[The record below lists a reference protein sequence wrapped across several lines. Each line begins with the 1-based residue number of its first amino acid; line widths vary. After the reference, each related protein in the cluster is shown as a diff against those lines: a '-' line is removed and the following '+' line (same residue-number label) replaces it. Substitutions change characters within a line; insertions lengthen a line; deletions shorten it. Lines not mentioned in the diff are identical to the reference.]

1 MVIYALA
8 QAVNY
13 LHTALIIRLFLGV
26 FYTLN
31 VFNAEI
37 IVFISKKVG
46 HIAKQIE
53 RLNATKTKLVDNR
66 KLSRLI
72 VEYNRV
78 LFELIQMNNFFK
90 VTSTSFKRIY
100 FKLLDPK
107 CYLTH
112 RVFLCLLHA
121 SQLGENLPYL
131 EITSVVLQRRQL
143 FSLFLIWRYAKLR
156 GSSSGP

>member
-100 FKLLDPK
+100 FKLLDLK

-121 SQLGENLPYL
+121 SQLGENLSYL
-131 EITSVVLQRRQL
+131 EIISVVLQRRQL